1 MNCKTTVEFDNVDSM
16 GRAFEV
22 GDVISF
28 DLLDGEHMEAM
39 AVKEEG
45 GLVIFCAVDCL
56 EKEYPFKRDGNI
68 KGGYEASDLREA
80 LNTTILHRFP
90 EELVERMV
98 PFQNGDLLRIPTEKE
113 IFGENEYGENEPDD
127 VTQWEPMKLRRNRIA
142 FQGHNGPVDA
152 YWLQNRL
159 RDVSSA
165 SWACNVS
172 GYGSAH
178 TWDASLVGA
187 VRPTFKIENL

>member
-16 GRAFEV
+16 GRAFDV

-45 GLVIFCAVDCL
+45 DLVIFCTVDCL

-80 LNTTILHRFP
+80 LNTTILRRFP
-90 EELVERMV
+90 EELAKRMV
-98 PFQNGDLLRIPTEKE
+98 PFQNGDLLRVPTEKE

-152 YWLQNRL
+152 YWLQNKL
-159 RDVSSA
+159 RGVYSA
-165 SWACNVS
+165 SWACSVFWDGNAGSGGALNV
-172 GYGSAH
+172 
-178 TWDASLVGA
+178 VA